1 MPPVTLPRLSWGD
14 PSASHHAL
22 LVHGLG
28 SSAHTMW
35 RLGEAFADKG
45 WFATAID
52 LRGHGNAP
60 RTTRYRI
67 SDYAGDLQATH
78 PVRPG
83 GWDVVVGHS
92 IGAAAATI
100 AASTHPDWTTRLIL
114 LDPALQVSAERQQ
127 LILDGQLRGHDQL
140 TEEDVRQEN
149 PHWHPLD
156 VEHRVA
162 ATRQAARWAL
172 ERSVLDNPGWNCEDH
187 AWSLTMPTLVVG
199 GDPAV
204 DSLFT
209 GDRAAAVLNKNP
221 RISHTVIAG
230 AGHSVHRDRPE
241 ETLQEIFGWLH

>member
-1 MPPVTLPRLSWGD
+1 MTTLTLPRLSWGD

-35 RLGEAFADKG
+35 RLGEAFADRG
-45 WFATAID
+45 WFATAVD

-60 RTTRYRI
+60 RATSYRI
-67 SDYAGDLQATH
+67 SDYASDLQATR

-83 GWDVVVGHS
+83 GWEVVVGHS

-100 AASTHPDWTTRLIL
+100 AQSQTPEWANRLIL
-114 LDPALQVSAERQQ
+114 LDPALRVSPERQR
-127 LILDGQLRGHDQL
+127 LILEGQLRGHDHL
-140 TEEDVRQEN
+140 TEDDVREEN

-156 VEHRVA
+156 IEHRVA

-172 ERSVLDNPGWNCEDH
+172 ERSVLDNADWNVEDS
-187 AWSLTMPTLVVG
+187 AASLEIPTLVIG

-209 GDRAAAVLNKNP
+209 GDHASSVLAKNP

-241 ETLQEIFGWLH
+241 ETLEEIFTWLA